1 MNPART
7 LQPSS
12 SLTKVRASQML
23 QIPKSYQRI
32 VFTNTLVSPVE
43 GSSKGAKMNIPP
55 PPPPQN
61 LQKEA
66 NTSC

>member
-32 VFTNTLVSPVE
+32 VYTNTLVSPVE
-43 GSSKGAKMNIPP
+43 AGSSKGPKLTIPP
-55 PPPPQN
+55 PPPQSLP
-61 LQKEA
+61 KEA

>member
-32 VFTNTLVSPVE
+32 VFTNTLVSPAE
-43 GSSKGAKMNIPP
+43 GSSSKGAKMNIPP
-55 PPPPQN
+55 PPPQN
-61 LQKEA
+61 IAKEA